1 MGSTNN
7 KEISIDEHKKW
18 FRSVINRDDFSL
30 VIAEVQGHAVGVV
43 SFLEEANSTFRVSI
57 CLNHF
62 TRKSRGMGKYILRAA
77 EKIFPAESKFVAT
90 VLGENS
96 SSKKL
101 FERANYKL
109 ERFEFSKE

>member
-1 MGSTNN
+1 
-7 KEISIDEHKKW
+7 
-18 FRSVINRDDFSL
+18 
-30 VIAEVQGHAVGVV
+30 
-43 SFLEEANSTFRVSI
+43 
-57 CLNHF
+57 
-62 TRKSRGMGKYILRAA
+62 MGKYILRAA

-109 ERFEFSKE
+109 ERFEFSKGPNV